1 MVFNLKMSS
10 KMVNFLIIID
20 SLIKMVLM
28 VVISLIIF
36 GYILVLKKC

>member
-36 GYILVLKKC
+36 GYILVFKKC